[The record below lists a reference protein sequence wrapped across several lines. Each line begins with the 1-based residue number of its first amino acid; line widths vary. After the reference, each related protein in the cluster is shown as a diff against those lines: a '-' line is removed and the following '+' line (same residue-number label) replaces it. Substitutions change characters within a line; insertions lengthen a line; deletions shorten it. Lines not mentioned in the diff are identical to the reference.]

1 MNSIAAYLPYIQI
14 LLSVLLV
21 GGVLMQRSEAALG
34 AAFGDDSWSSVKH
47 SRRGAEKILFIGTI
61 IVSILFVL
69 SAFAALLV
77 K

>member
-1 MNSIAAYLPYIQI
+1 MNSIAAILPYIQI

-21 GGVLMQRSEAALG
+21 AGVLTQRSEAALG

-47 SRRGAEKILFIGTI
+47 ARRGAEKAFFIATI
-61 IVSILFVL
+61 VVAILFVL

>member
-1 MNSIAAYLPYIQI
+1 MNFIAANLPYIQI
-14 LLSVLLV
+14 LLSALLV
-21 GGVLMQRSEAALG
+21 AGVLTQRSEAALG

-47 SRRGAEKILFIGTI
+47 SRRGAEKTLFIATI
-61 IVSILFVL
+61 VISILFVA